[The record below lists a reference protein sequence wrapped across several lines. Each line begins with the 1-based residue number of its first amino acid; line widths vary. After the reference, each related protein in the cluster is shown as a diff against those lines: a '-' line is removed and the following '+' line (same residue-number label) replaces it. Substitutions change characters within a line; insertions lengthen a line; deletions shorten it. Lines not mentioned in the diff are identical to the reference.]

1 MGLKPYDAN
10 GTARM
15 SWPGGHATVTALPLS
30 TPEAPTE
37 GQLAQRAATRAG
49 EALPVVVMVGDM
61 VAVMVGVM
69 VAVMVGVMVAVMVGV
84 MVAVT
89 AAEAAT
95 VGRGKPNW

>member
-49 EALPVVVMVGDM
+49 EAAALPVVVMVGVMVAVMVGDM
-61 VAVMVGVM
+61 VAVMVGD
-69 VAVMVGVMVAVMVGV
+69 

-95 VGRGKPNW
+95 VGREEPNR